1 MHRRQHWSAAFCLA
15 AAERWRA
22 SEGCL
27 PRCCEGRAL
36 RVARRGRAACNTRHS
51 LGRSAGV
58 SGSGRCGAA
67 LYVVARIEYES
78 DALTN

>member
-1 MHRRQHWSAAFCLA
+1 MAAPF
-15 AAERWRA
+15 
-22 SEGCL
+22 
-27 PRCCEGRAL
+27 
-36 RVARRGRAACNTRHS
+36 RVAHRGRAACNTRHS

-58 SGSGRCGAA
+58 SGSGRFGAA